1 MAHFAELDDSNV
13 VLRVIVLNNNVI
25 LDENGNELEE
35 LGIAFCKSLY
45 GNDTNWKQT
54 SYNNSFRKNYAAVG
68 FTWRED
74 LDGFVPPQ
82 NYTSWTLNET
92 TCRYE
97 PPISM
102 PNDGN
107 QYMWDEENTEWTL
120 VNN

>member
-54 SYNNSFRKNYAAVG
+54 S
-68 FTWRED
+68 
-74 LDGFVPPQ
+74 
-82 NYTSWTLNET
+82 
-92 TCRYE
+92 
-97 PPISM
+97 
-102 PNDGN
+102 
-107 QYMWDEENTEWTL
+107 
-120 VNN
+120 

>member
-82 NYTSWTLNET
+82 NYTSWALNET

-97 PPISM
+97 PPVSM

-107 QYMWDEENTEWTL
+107 QYMWIEENTEWTL

>member
-82 NYTSWTLNET
+82 NYTSWVLNET

-97 PPISM
+97 PPVSM

>member
-82 NYTSWTLNET
+82 NYTSWALNET

-97 PPISM
+97 PPVSM